1 LSTAHKTVVND
12 VLERVKQEAATTYM
26 AVLPQHLPYIG
37 SLLLLYLTTV
47 SCHLLLECLSR

>member
-1 LSTAHKTVVND
+1 MVVND
-12 VLERVKQEAATTYM
+12 VLGRFKQEAATAYM

-47 SCHLLLECLSR
+47 S